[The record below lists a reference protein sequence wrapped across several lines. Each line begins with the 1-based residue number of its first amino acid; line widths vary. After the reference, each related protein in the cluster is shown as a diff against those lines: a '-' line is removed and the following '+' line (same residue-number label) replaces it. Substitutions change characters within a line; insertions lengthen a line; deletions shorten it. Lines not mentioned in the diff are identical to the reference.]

1 MRRWKDVERVVVNL
15 APWLEPRPICWAID
29 PSGHCSANGRT
40 LARSRSGRPKS
51 YAGVSRS
58 SDRTWPGRRSVLVY
72 VVAVLEVPVP
82 VVDMVDVVTVLNG
95 LTPVVVGVRRAV
107 IGVDLR
113 LSVPLAVV
121 DMVDVVAMRD
131 GLVAVTRQVL
141 VVARFDV
148 FRRCHGSSKVGL
160 VSG

>member
-1 MRRWKDVERVVVNL
+1 M
-15 APWLEPRPICWAID
+15 
-29 PSGHCSANGRT
+29 
-40 LARSRSGRPKS
+40 
-51 YAGVSRS
+51 
-58 SDRTWPGRRSVLVY
+58 LVY
-72 VVAVLEVPVP
+72 VVAVLEVPVA

-95 LTPVVVGVRRAV
+95 LAPVVVGVRRAV

-113 LSVPLAVV
+113 LRVPLAVV

-148 FRRCHGSSKVGL
+148 FRRCHGPSKVGL